1 VIEMESTEAETKT
14 EMTVAEALTE
24 LKRIAKLSARRNR
37 NIARYSSKKKGDPD
51 EVEGQKAWIAA
62 QYQSAKDLIERW
74 TKIKLAIN
82 DSNLETIIEFE
93 GKKFSVA
100 EAILF
105 KQQLYEM
112 KNNLLN
118 SFTPKTGQDQIRTHL
133 GAIGRLDLTKEEMTA
148 INMVPELMYNEA
160 EMIKAKEDLLNLY
173 SFIDA
178 LIEKSNHNTV
188 ITI

>member
-1 VIEMESTEAETKT
+1 METTEAETKNS
-14 EMTVAEALTE
+14 MTVAEALTE
-24 LKRIAKLSARRNR
+24 LKRINKLSAKRCQ
-37 NIARYSSKKKGDPD
+37 NIRRYSSKKRGELD
-51 EVEGQKAWIAA
+51 EVEGQKKWIAA
-62 QYQSAKDLIERW
+62 QYQSAKDLIKRW

-82 DSNLETIIEFE
+82 ASNLKTIIEFE
-93 GKKFSVA
+93 GSKFSVA

-112 KNNLLN
+112 KNDLLN
-118 SFTPKTGQDQIRTHL
+118 SFTPETGLNQIHTHL
-133 GAIGRLDLTKEEMTA
+133 GNIGRLDLNEEQMAA
-148 INMVPELMYNEA
+148 INLVPELMYNEA
-160 EMIKAKEDLLNLY
+160 EMIKEKEDLLNLY

>member
-1 VIEMESTEAETKT
+1 MEPTEAEIKNS
-14 EMTVAEALTE
+14 MTVAEALTE
-24 LKRIAKLSARRNR
+24 LKRIVKLSTKRNQ
-37 NIARYSSKKKGDPD
+37 NIRRYSSKKRGEMD
-51 EVEGQKAWIAA
+51 EVTGQKKWIAA

-74 TKIKLAIN
+74 TKIKLALN
-82 DSNLETIIEFE
+82 DSNLQTVIEFE
-93 GKKFSVA
+93 GSKFSVA

-112 KNNLLN
+112 KNKLLN
-118 SFTPKTGQDQIRTHL
+118 SFTPDTGLDQIRNYM
-133 GAIGRLDLTKEEMTA
+133 GNIGRLDLDEEQMAA
-148 INMVPELMYNEA
+148 INMVPELMYDEA

>member
-1 VIEMESTEAETKT
+1 MEKAETKNS
-14 EMTVAEALTE
+14 MTVAEALTE
-24 LKRIAKLSARRNR
+24 LKRIVKLSIKRNQ
-37 NIARYSSKKKGDPD
+37 NILRYSSKKRGELD
-51 EVEGQKAWIAA
+51 EVEGQKKWIVA
-62 QYQSAKDLIERW
+62 QYQSAKDLIELW
-74 TKIKLAIN
+74 TKSNLTMN
-82 DSNLETIIEFE
+82 DSNLRTTIEFE
-93 GKKFSVA
+93 GEKFSVA

-112 KNNLLN
+112 KNDLLN
-118 SFTPKTGQDQIRTHL
+118 SFKPDTGLNQIRTYM
-133 GAIGRLDLTKEEMTA
+133 GNIGRLDLTEEELA
-148 INMVPELMYNEA
+148 AANLVPELMYDEA

>member
-1 VIEMESTEAETKT
+1 METENKT
-14 EMTVAEALTE
+14 EMTVADALTE
-24 LKRIAKLSARRNR
+24 LKRIVKLSEKRNQ
-37 NIARYSSKKKGDPD
+37 NIVRYSSKKRGELD
-51 EVEGQKAWIAA
+51 EIEGQKKWIAA

-74 TKIKLAIN
+74 TKIKLAMN
-82 DSNLETIIEFE
+82 VSNLGTIIEFE
-93 GKKFSVA
+93 GSKFSVA

-118 SFTPKTGQDQIRTHL
+118 SFTPETGLNQIRFHM
-133 GAIGRLDLTKEEMTA
+133 GNIGRLNLTEEELSA
-148 INMVPELMYNEA
+148 INMVPELMYDEA

-188 ITI
+188 INIFVSP

>member
-1 VIEMESTEAETKT
+1 MENAETKT

-24 LKRIAKLSARRNR
+24 LKRIAKLFNKRVQ
-37 NIARYSSKKKGDPD
+37 NITRYSSKKKGEPD
-51 EVEGQKAWIAA
+51 EVEGQRDWIAA
-62 QYQSAKDLIERW
+62 QFQSAKDLIERW
-74 TKIKLAIN
+74 TKVKLAMN
-82 DSNLETIIEFE
+82 KSNLETIIDFE
-93 GKKFSVA
+93 GDQFSVA

-105 KQQLYEM
+105 KQHLHEM

-118 SFTPKTGQDQIRTHL
+118 SFTPETGQSQIRAYL
-133 GAIGRLDLTKEEMTA
+133 SNVGRLGLSEEEMA
-148 INMVPELMYNEA
+148 SINMVPELMYNEA
-160 EMIKAKEDLLNLY
+160 KMIKAKEDLLNLY

>member
-1 VIEMESTEAETKT
+1 
-14 EMTVAEALTE
+14 MTVAEALTE
-24 LKRIAKLSARRNR
+24 LKRIVKLSAKRNQ
-37 NIARYSSKKKGDPD
+37 NIFRYSSKKRGELD
-51 EVEGQKAWIAA
+51 EVEGQKKWIAA

-74 TKIKLAIN
+74 TKIKLALN
-82 DSNLETIIEFE
+82 DSNLQTVIEFE
-93 GKKFSVA
+93 GSKFSVA

-118 SFTPKTGQDQIRTHL
+118 SFKPDTGLNQIRTHL
-133 GAIGRLDLTKEEMTA
+133 GNIGRLDLTEEEMTA
-148 INMVPELMYNEA
+148 INMVPELMYDEA
-160 EMIKAKEDLLNLY
+160 KMIKAKEDLLNLY

-188 ITI
+188 IALWPARPA

>member
-1 VIEMESTEAETKT
+1 METENKT
-14 EMTVAEALTE
+14 EMTAAEALTE
-24 LKRIAKLSARRNR
+24 LKRIDKLHAKRCQ
-37 NIARYSSKKKGDPD
+37 NIRRYSSKKRGEMD
-51 EVEGQKAWIAA
+51 EITDQKEWIAE
-62 QYQSAKDLIERW
+62 QHQSANDLHERW
-74 TKIKLAIN
+74 TKIKLALN
-82 DSNLETIIEFE
+82 DSNLQTIIEFE
-93 GKKFSVA
+93 GDKFSVA

-118 SFTPKTGQDQIRTHL
+118 SFTPDTGLDQIRIHM
-133 GAIGRLDLTKEEMTA
+133 GNIGRMDTLSEEEMKGA
-148 INMVPELMYNEA
+148 NLVPELMYDEA
-160 EMIKAKEDLLNLY
+160 EMIKKKEDLLNLY

>member
-1 VIEMESTEAETKT
+1 METENKT

-24 LKRIAKLSARRNR
+24 LKRIVKLSTKRNQ
-37 NIARYSSKKKGDPD
+37 NIRRYSSKKRGEMD
-51 EVEGQKAWIAA
+51 EITGQKEWIEA

-74 TKIKLAIN
+74 TKIKLALN
-82 DSNLETIIEFE
+82 DSNLRTIIEFE
-93 GKKFSVA
+93 GEKFSVA

-118 SFTPKTGQDQIRTHL
+118 SFTPDTGLDQIRTHMGSL
-133 GAIGRLDLTKEEMTA
+133 RPDLTEEEMKGA
-148 INMVPELMYNEA
+148 NLVPELMYDEA
-160 EMIKAKEDLLNLY
+160 EMIKAKEDLLSLY

-178 LIEKSNHNTV
+178 LIEQSNHKTV
-188 ITI
+188 ITL

>member
-1 VIEMESTEAETKT
+1 METENKT

-24 LKRIAKLSARRNR
+24 LKRIVKLSVKRNQ
-37 NIARYSSKKKGDPD
+37 NIARYSSKKKGDSD
-51 EVEGQKAWIAA
+51 EIEGQKKWIAA

-74 TKIKLAIN
+74 TKIKLALN
-82 DSNLETIIEFE
+82 ESNIQTIIEFE

-112 KNNLLN
+112 KSNLLI
-118 SFTPKTGQDQIRTHL
+118 SFTPNTGLNQILINL
-133 GAIGRLDLTKEEMTA
+133 GNIGRLELNEKELAA
-148 INMVPELMYNEA
+148 INLVPELMYDEA
-160 EMIKAKEDLLNLY
+160 EMIKAKDDLLNLY

-188 ITI
+188 INI

>member
-1 VIEMESTEAETKT
+1 METTEAETKNS
-14 EMTVAEALTE
+14 MTVAEALTE
-24 LKRIAKLSARRNR
+24 LKRINKLSEKRCQ
-37 NIARYSSKKKGDPD
+37 NIARYSSKKRGELD
-51 EVEGQKAWIAA
+51 EVEGQKKWIAA

-74 TKIKLAIN
+74 TKIKLAMN
-82 DSNLETIIEFE
+82 ASNLKIIIEFE
-93 GKKFSVA
+93 GSKFSVA

-118 SFTPKTGQDQIRTHL
+118 SFTPDQGNFQIRTHM
-133 GAIGRLDLTKEEMTA
+133 GNIGRLDLTEEELMA
-148 INMVPELMYNEA
+148 INMVPELMYDEA
-160 EMIKAKEDLLNLY
+160 EMIKEKEDLLNLY

-178 LIEKSNHNTV
+178 LIEKSNHNTI

>member
-1 VIEMESTEAETKT
+1 METENKT

-24 LKRIAKLSARRNR
+24 LKRIVKLSTKRNQ
-37 NIARYSSKKKGDPD
+37 NIRRYSSKKRGEMD
-51 EVEGQKAWIAA
+51 EITGQKEWIEA

-74 TKIKLAIN
+74 TKIKLALN
-82 DSNLETIIEFE
+82 DSNLQTVIEFE
-93 GKKFSVA
+93 GSRFSVA

-118 SFTPKTGQDQIRTHL
+118 SFTPDTGLDQIRTHMGSL
-133 GAIGRLDLTKEEMTA
+133 RPDLTEEEMKGA
-148 INMVPELMYNEA
+148 NLVPELMYDEA
-160 EMIKAKEDLLNLY
+160 EMIKAKEDLLSLY

-178 LIEKSNHNTV
+178 LIEQSNHKTV
-188 ITI
+188 ITL